1 MNIFYLHRDPKQAAE
16 IMINKHVVK
25 MIVESA
31 QLLSTAHRVLDGYEE
46 IHLSKNNRRLKRW
59 MHPDPKFN
67 EVLYKSSFVNHPS
80 GIWVR
85 AAKDNY
91 QWLYDHFVALGQ
103 EYKKRYNKDHLTI
116 VKLSNILSNAPQN
129 IPVVEF
135 TEPTPAMPIE
145 YKVENNSLQSYT
157 NYYVAE
163 KLKLGTDTD
172 RSRYLDFIKSYS
184 EVSL

>member
-16 IMINKHVVK
+16 VMINKHVVK

-59 MHPDPKFN
+59 MHPDPVLN
-67 EVLYKSSFVNHPS
+67 ETLYKSSFMNHPS

-85 AAKDNY
+85 AARANY

-116 VKLSNILSNAPQN
+116 TKLSAILSNAPQN
-129 IPVVEF
+129 IPNAPF
-135 TEPTPAMPIE
+135 TEPTPAMPEQYQIP
-145 YKVENNSLQSYT
+145 NNSLQSYT
-157 NYYVAE
+157 NYYLAE
-163 KLKLGTDTD
+163 KLSLGTDQD
-172 RSRYLDFIKSYS
+172 RNRYLDFVKNYA